1 MEKRISKFVG
11 LQSTEEAGIQTYKN
25 FVHRVC
31 ILDAVRPFVT
41 FQYAVVDEVSEIVPR
56 IIRRSTDVFQKP
68 IRLVNVNDKQLTPG
82 LTGPDIELPATL
94 IEHGEQLFHLK

>member
-11 LQSTEEAGIQTYKN
+11 LQRMEEAGIQAYEN
-25 FVHRVC
+25 LVHRIC

-41 FQYAVVDEVSEIVPR
+41 FQYAVVDEVPEIVAR
-56 IIRRSTDVFQKP
+56 IICRSTDVFQKS

-82 LTGPDIELPATL
+82 LTGPDIELPTTL
-94 IEHGEQLFHLK
+94 IEHGKQLFHLK